1 MKKKV
6 FLFLIFSFFSF
17 AFLFADGIITRGYNI
32 GEIYLRGPTVT
43 SNYSGLYYSTDFGET
58 ITLKDSISNFMHIVA
73 DTTPGVLYYVTM
85 QEALYI
91 SYNYGEQGSW
101 QYRNNGVKKEIS
113 SGRMEGEIYS
123 SFSKHSEDYG
133 LNFITHSYIGYFG
146 NKIDVEIDNE
156 NDIGYVIVYSSSV
169 PDSQYLLIS
178 YDNFENLEL
187 QKAFSFHWGDYSNLS
202 RGYLEGELFL
212 CNQAEN
218 ELYFSNDYGE
228 NWTLKNT
235 FSCPDLPMKSIV
247 GGRQP
252 GELYL
257 YIVYTQLMGSIKHI
271 YIYHSLDYGETF
283 EVYHPFSH
291 GPEPYFANFE
301 ASPTN
306 GTVPLTVQFTDL
318 SSGENIDVWQ
328 WDFDNDG
335 DIDSYEQNPT
345 FTYNE
350 PGCYSVKLT
359 ILPTGE
365 WALRDNYINVEETST
380 DDELLI
386 NNNKDVINPKNYP
399 NPFNPSTTISFA
411 LPQDSKVELSVYNI
425 KGQKVKTIAKDVFA
439 KGLHKLIW
447 NGKDSS
453 GKEVGSGVYFYKL
466 KVNGKDKSVRKCLL
480 LK

>member
-1 MKKKV
+1 MKNTIL
-6 FLFLIFSFFSF
+6 LFISVTFISSI
-17 AFLFADGIITRGYNI
+17 LFADGIITRGPDI
-32 GEIYLRGPTVT
+32 GEFYLRGPTVT

-73 DTTPGVLYYVTM
+73 DITPGVLYYVTM

-91 SYNYGEQGSW
+91 SYNYGDQGSW

-113 SGRMEGEIYS
+113 SGRMDGEIYS

-156 NDIGYVIVYSSSV
+156 DDIGYVIVYSSSV

-187 QKAFSFHWGDYSNLS
+187 QKDFSFHWSDYSNLS

-212 CNQAEN
+212 CNQVEN

-235 FSCPDLPMKSIV
+235 FSCPDLPIKSIV

-257 YIVYTQLMGSIKHI
+257 YIVYTQLMGLIKHI
-271 YIYHSLDYGETF
+271 YIFHSLDYGETF
-283 EVYHPFSH
+283 TIYHPFSY
-291 GPEPYFANFE
+291 GPSAYYANFE
-301 ASPTN
+301 ADTTA
-306 GTVPLTVQFTDL
+306 GIAPLTVQFTDL
-318 SSGENIDVWQ
+318 SSGYDIQSWK

-335 DIDSYEQNPT
+335 VIDSYEQNPEY
-345 FTYNE
+345 TYQDT
-350 PGCYSVKLT
+350 GSYTVTLT
-359 ILPTGE
+359 IQYGPIEDTSI
-365 WALRDNYINVEETST
+365 RSNYIQVTGSNGCDGV
-380 DDELLI
+380 LI
-386 NNNKDVINPKNYP
+386 KPSDIKLSNYP
-399 NPFNPSTTISFA
+399 NPFNPITTISYILHSNIEKPIIQVF
-411 LPQDSKVELSVYNI
+411 NI
-425 KGQKVKTIAKDVFA
+425 KG
-439 KGLHKLIW
+439 KLVDQLSIFNDQSSIIW
-447 NGKDSS
+447 NAEDFS
-453 GKEVGSGVYFYKL
+453 SGVYFYKL
-466 KVNGKDKSVRKCLL
+466 NIKNSPIKKMLL
-480 LK
+480 IK

>member
-1 MKKKV
+1 MKKTIL
-6 FLFLIFSFFSF
+6 LFIFVTFISSI
-17 AFLFADGIITRGYNI
+17 LFADGIITRGPDI
-32 GEIYLRGPTVT
+32 GEFYLRGPTVT

-73 DTTPGVLYYVTM
+73 DITPGVLYYVTM

-91 SYNYGEQGSW
+91 SYNYGDQGSW

-113 SGRMEGEIYS
+113 SGRMDGEIYS

-156 NDIGYVIVYSSSV
+156 DDIGYVIVYSSSV

-187 QKAFSFHWGDYSNLS
+187 QKDFSFHWSDYSNLS

-212 CNQAEN
+212 CNQVEN

-235 FSCPDLPMKSIV
+235 FSCPDLPIKSIV

-257 YIVYTQLMGSIKHI
+257 YIVYTQLMGLIKHI
-271 YIYHSLDYGETF
+271 YIFHSLDYGETF
-283 EVYHPFSH
+283 TIYHPFSY
-291 GPEPYFANFE
+291 GPPAYYANFE
-301 ASPTN
+301 ADTTA
-306 GTVPLTVQFTDL
+306 GIAPLTVQFTDL
-318 SSGENIDVWQ
+318 SSGYDIQSWK

-335 DIDSYEQNPT
+335 VIDSYEQNPEY
-345 FTYNE
+345 TYQDT
-350 PGCYSVKLT
+350 GYYSVRLHIT
-359 ILPTGE
+359 IGGGIGE
-365 WALRDNYINVEETST
+365 EAYALREDYIHVTDGSGAENY
-380 DDELLI
+380 ELEIL
-386 NNNKDVINPKNYP
+386 NFELSNYP
-399 NPFNPSTTISFA
+399 NPFNPETAIKYI
-411 LPQDSKVELSVYNI
+411 LPESIEESNILIYNI
-425 KGQKVKTIAKDVFA
+425 KGQ
-439 KGLHKLIW
+439 LIETLPIDNKESSVNW
-447 NGKDSS
+447 KPKHCSS
-453 GKEVGSGVYFYKL
+453 GIYFYKIE
-466 KVNGKDKSVRKCLL
+466 NDKSNIKKMILI
-480 LK
+480 K